1 MGLFNKKAKPP
12 LGPINH
18 DFPPSGLK
26 EIMKGFGMV
35 PGEGLDGFFGWT
47 EDDYKET
54 KEIAL
59 LKKKNALEYR
69 MKKGCSLR
77 EEMELEIQI
86 DGLSN

>member
-12 LGPINH
+12 LGPMN
-18 DFPPSGLK
+18 DFSPALK
-26 EIMKGFGMV
+26 EIMKGLGMV

-47 EDDYKET
+47 EDDHKET
-54 KEIAL
+54 KEITL
-59 LKKKNALEYR
+59 LKMKNALEYR
-69 MKKGCSLR
+69 MKNGCSLR